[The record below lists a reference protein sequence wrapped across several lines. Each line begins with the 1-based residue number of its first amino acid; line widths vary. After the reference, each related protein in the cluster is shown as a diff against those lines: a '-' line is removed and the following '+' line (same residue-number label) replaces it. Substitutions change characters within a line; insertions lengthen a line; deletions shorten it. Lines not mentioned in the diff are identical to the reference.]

1 MVQIVPA
8 MEVGGVER
16 GTLDVANGLVQRGHR
31 SIVISAGGR
40 LTPFL
45 ARAGSEH
52 VQWPIGAKT
61 PLSLRWV
68 GRLRRLLR
76 ERHVD
81 ILHVR
86 SRLPA
91 WIGYLAWRGMKVDQR
106 PGFVTTVHGYYSVNP
121 YSKIMCR
128 GERVIAASA
137 GIKEYIQERYPK
149 VPEERI
155 RLIPRGV
162 NPSHFPWDYRA
173 PEQWMMNW
181 YRQYPTLEQN
191 YVVSLPAR
199 LSRWKG
205 QEEFIR
211 IVAELKNRGIP
222 VHGLL
227 IGGAHAKKRAYEQK
241 LRRQVAA
248 AGLTE
253 DISFVG
259 HRDDVRE
266 IMSISDVVLSL
277 STDPEAFGRTTLEAL
292 SLGRPV
298 AGYDHG
304 GVGEQ
309 LQAVLPAGQ
318 VPVGDWQGMV
328 QLLIGWSKSPPEV
341 PRHHPFT
348 LGVMLDSTLEVYK
361 ELTAGGRGPGTGEN
375 LI

>member
-1 MVQIVPA
+1 MSQRPLTVVQMVPA

-45 ARAGSEH
+45 ASTGSEH
-52 VQWPIGAKT
+52 VQWPIDAKT

-76 ERHVD
+76 ERHAD

-91 WIGYLAWRGMKVDQR
+91 WIGYLAWRGMQVDQR

-137 GIKEYIQERYPK
+137 GIKEYIRERYPK
-149 VPEERI
+149 VPAERI
-155 RLIPRGV
+155 RVIPRGV
-162 NPSHFPWDYRA
+162 NPANFPWGYRA
-173 PEQWMMNW
+173 PEQWLMNW

-211 IVAELKNRGIP
+211 IVAELKNHGIP
-222 VHGLL
+222 AHGLL
-227 IGGAHAKKRAYEQK
+227 IGDAHAKKRAYERK
-241 LRRQVAA
+241 LRRQVTA

-277 STDPEAFGRTTLEAL
+277 SSDPEAFGRTTLEAL

-309 LQAVLPAGQ
+309 LQAVL
-318 VPVGDWQGMV
+318 
-328 QLLIGWSKSPPEV
+328 
-341 PRHHPFT
+341 
-348 LGVMLDSTLEVYK
+348 
-361 ELTAGGRGPGTGEN
+361 
-375 LI
+375 